1 VVFGKEDILINNIA
15 FILRRL
21 PVFGIRG
28 SGSYRLRPV
37 AVEDVAEICVRS
49 GLRDSDEVIDA
60 RRPLGLHL
68 RGVGSADR

>member
-21 PVFGIRG
+21 PVFGIPG

-60 RRPLGLHL
+60 
-68 RGVGSADR
+68 VGP